1 MSKLFL
7 AGETHRKRVDRKTVK
22 KHFTNSPSMDL
33 QLSVL
38 RCSYVSGSL
47 TPLAVS
53 LGPRGVMTLGVQK
66 TIQKTSAGRVNMTLC
81 HGTSWHRFMMEGFQ
95 LHHEVMVRYDM
106 IDKMM

>member
-33 QLSVL
+33 QLSML

-47 TPLAVS
+47 TPAVS

-66 TIQKTSAGRVNMTLC
+66 TIQKTSAGRVNMTPL
-81 HGTSWHRFMMEGFQ
+81 SWPIMAPFHDGR
-95 LHHEVMVRYDM
+95 LSDLLVV
-106 IDKMM
+106 

>member
-33 QLSVL
+33 QLSML

-66 TIQKTSAGRVNMTLC
+66 DHPKNQCRQGEHDTL
-81 HGTSWHRFMMEGFQ
+81 SWHIMTPFHDGR
-95 LHHEVMVRYDM
+95 L
-106 IDKMM
+106 KK